1 MDGLKQMQVLL
12 NEISELMKA
21 PTKASR
27 SAAIKK
33 LNDVATISST
43 MSLTLRVS
51 R

>member
-12 NEISELMKA
+12 SEISDLMKE

-33 LNDVATISST
+33 LNDIAAISST